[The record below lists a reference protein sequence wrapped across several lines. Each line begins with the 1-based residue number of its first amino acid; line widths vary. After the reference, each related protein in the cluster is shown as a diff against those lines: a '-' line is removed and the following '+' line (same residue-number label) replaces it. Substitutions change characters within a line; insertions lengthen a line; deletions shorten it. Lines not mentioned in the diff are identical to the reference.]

1 MTKKQLI
8 KRLTKRQDER
18 VSIYH
23 STQDC
28 LDEMVY
34 DTKVNEVAELK
45 DEGITSQV
53 AYLLDKGF
61 DVQNIAEATGL
72 APVDP

>member
-1 MTKKQLI
+1 MTKTQLI
-8 KRLTKRQDER
+8 KRLTNRQDEK

-34 DTKVNEVAELK
+34 DTKLNEVAELK
-45 DEGITSQV
+45 DEGIEQQV
-53 AYLLDKGF
+53 DYLLSKGF
-61 DVQNIAEATGL
+61 GVQDIAEATGL
-72 APVDP
+72 APVD